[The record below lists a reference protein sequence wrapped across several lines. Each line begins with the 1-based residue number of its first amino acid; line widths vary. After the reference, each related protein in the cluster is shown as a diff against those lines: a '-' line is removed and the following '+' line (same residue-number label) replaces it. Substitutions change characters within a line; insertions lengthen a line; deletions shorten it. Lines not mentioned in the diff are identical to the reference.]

1 MNVTASVDGTGT
13 IILQC
18 DAVPLATRYR
28 WRTLLVGVQT
38 EYQLAARSTAPMARI
53 RDVLHEQTVQSSC
66 RR

>member
-13 IILQC
+13 INLQC

-38 EYQLAARSTAPMARI
+38 TAPMARI